1 MKNERVPMFDN
12 LSDDQKTVSIPYYV
26 HEGEMY
32 RVERLNKRWFI
43 AFLIVLFMLFG
54 TNLGWVIYEN
64 QFETY
69 FYEIQQDSGEGG
81 NNTYTGNTVRMV
93 GGNNYGE
100 ANDQNNGQEAGESD
114 QQINSIGN
122 ENLP

>member
-1 MKNERVPMFDN
+1 MF
-12 LSDDQKTVSIPYYV
+12 
-26 HEGEMY
+26 

-43 AFLIVLFMLFG
+43 AFMIVLFMLFG

-69 FYEIQQDSGEGG
+69 SYEIQQDSGEGG

-93 GGNNYGE
+93 GGSNYGE
-100 ANDQNNGQEAGESD
+100 ADNQNNGKETDEGD
-114 QQINSIGN
+114 QQINGIGA